1 MNTLFNQGKL
11 LLNKRYPKSF
21 IIRKPILGA
30 FLFAGF
36 VFAFV
41 ILYQPLHFHGS
52 RSFGFKLTMLLY
64 CAAIALPVFLLA
76 AILNR
81 TNCFSRDR
89 EWTFSKELISVLIIL
104 CGMGIGTYFAGFLI
118 ENPQQPRW
126 NLSTFFNSL
135 YSAILV
141 GAIPVL
147 LFSLMNFRYLFVEDI
162 VQKYR
167 TSIEPDIPKTDE
179 KKVVIGSR
187 LKKEDLSFYPNQFV
201 YAESDGNYVVF
212 HLEID
217 ARPMEVMIR
226 NSISE
231 IEQQLSVVPYIIRT
245 HRAFMVNVRRVDS
258 KIGNTLGYRL
268 KLNGCSEVIP
278 VSRQNIPKF
287 DQVIK
292 KNK

>member
-30 FLFAGF
+30 LLFAGF

-76 AILNR
+76 AILNH
-81 TNCFSRDR
+81 TNCFSRDK
-89 EWTFSKELISVLIIL
+89 EWTFSKELISLVLIL
-104 CGMGIGTYFAGFLI
+104 SGIGIGAYFAGFLI
-118 ENPQQPRW
+118 EEPGNRW
-126 NLSTFFNSL
+126 NLPTFLDSFLSASL
-135 YSAILV
+135 VAL
-141 GAIPVL
+141 IPVL
-147 LFSLMNFRYLFVEDI
+147 FFSLLNFRYLFAVDV
-162 VQKYR
+162 VQEFQTER
-167 TSIEPDIPKTDE
+167 NAEISEQRDE
-179 KKVVIGSR
+179 KIIINSR

-201 YAESDGNYVVF
+201 YAESNGNYVVF

-278 VSRQNIPKF
+278 VSRQNILKF